1 MSLRELIADIEA
13 RTMTL
18 TVVNTPDSVVDDLR
32 EQYEDRHLTID
43 TRTLPEEPEQ
53 FAILSREDAF
63 VTAVSL
69 DDIYRPPE
77 TAQSAATG
85 VERSPILDHLDETLF
100 TSYSIEEM
108 FMASREIEDR
118 AWRIGSGEL
127 HAGFQTLSVL
137 DGQTDA
143 YNQLGEH
150 TALSVH
156 TYAAPVSDSPVV
168 PDHEHFTLHIENDEE
183 IQKTW
188 FVAYDG
194 DGVDE
199 NMCALLAEERG
210 DREFYGFWTYDPKT
224 VEYLIGYL
232 KGNYGDVGSRADL
245 DADEDSHVV

>member
-1 MSLRELIADIEA
+1 MSLRGLIADIEA

-18 TVVNTPDSVVDDLR
+18 TAVNTPESIVEDLR
-32 EQYEDRHLTID
+32 DQYEDRHLTVES
-43 TRTLPEEPEQ
+43 RSLPEEPEQ

-69 DDIYRPPE
+69 DDIYQPPDAE
-77 TAQSAATG
+77 PATETG
-85 VERSPILDHLDETLF
+85 VARSPILDHLDETLF

-118 AWRIGSGEL
+118 AWRNGSGEL
-127 HAGFQTLSVL
+127 HAGFQTLEVL
-137 DGQTDA
+137 GGQTDA

-150 TALSVH
+150 TSLSVH

-168 PDHEHFTLHIENDEE
+168 PDHDHLTLHIEHEEE

-232 KGNYGDVGSRADL
+232 KTNYGSVEPAADI
-245 DADEDSHVV
+245 DADGDSHTV

>member
-1 MSLRELIADIEA
+1 MSLQELIADIEA

-18 TVVNTPDSVVDDLR
+18 TVINTPESIVDDLR
-32 EQYEDRHLTID
+32 EQYADRHLTID
-43 TRTLPEEPEQ
+43 TRRLSEEPEQ

-69 DDIYRPPE
+69 DDIYRPPAVE
-77 TAQSAATG
+77 QSTAAG
-85 VERSPILDHLDETLF
+85 VDRSPILDHLDETLF
-100 TSYSIEEM
+100 TSYSIEDM

-137 DGQTDA
+137 DDQTDT

-168 PDHEHFTLHIENDEE
+168 PDHESYTLHIEHDEE

-210 DREFYGFWTYDPKT
+210 DREFFGFWTYDPTT

-232 KGNYGDVGSRADL
+232 KTAYGDVASMADL
-245 DADEDSHVV
+245 DVDGDSHAV

>member
-18 TVVNTPDSVVDDLR
+18 TVVNTPDAIVDDLR

-69 DDIYRPPE
+69 DDIYRPPDAE
-77 TAQSAATG
+77 QSTETG
-85 VERSPILDHLDETLF
+85 VDRSPILDHLDETLF

-118 AWRIGSGEL
+118 AWRIGGGEL

-137 DGQTDA
+137 EGQTDA

-156 TYAAPVSDSPVV
+156 TYAAPVNETPII
-168 PDHEHFTLHIENDEE
+168 PDHDSYTLHIEHDAE

-232 KGNYGDVGSRADL
+232 KTAYGDVGSTADL
-245 DADEDSHVV
+245 DADGDSHVV

>member
-18 TVVNTPDSVVDDLR
+18 TVINTPDSIVADLR
-32 EQYEDRHLTID
+32 KQYDDRHLTID
-43 TRTLPEEPEQ
+43 TRTLSEEPEQ
-53 FAILSREDAF
+53 FAILSREGAF

-69 DDIYRPPE
+69 DDIYRPPDA
-77 TAQSAATG
+77 AQSTATG
-85 VERSPILDHLDETLF
+85 VERSPLLDHLDETLF
-100 TSYSIEEM
+100 TSYSIEDM

-137 DGQTDA
+137 DGQTEA

-150 TALSVH
+150 TSLSVH
-156 TYAAPVSDSPVV
+156 TYAAPVSDSPIV
-168 PDHEHFTLHIENDEE
+168 PDHEQFTLHIEHDEE

-210 DREFYGFWTYDPKT
+210 DREFYGFWTYDAKT

-232 KGNYGDVGSRADL
+232 KTTYGDVGSTVDL
-245 DADEDSHVV
+245 NAGGDSRVV